1 MDGLHGKTL
10 MSRVLEG
17 IRVLDFGRYIAGPYC
32 GTLLGDMGA
41 EVIRIEK
48 IDGSEDRFLSPLT
61 EKGDGAL
68 FMQLARNKLGLTL
81 NPMKPQGREIVRK
94 LVATADVVI
103 ANLPPDTLL
112 AMGLDYDSLK
122 AIKPNIILTMISA
135 FGRGGPYSNR
145 VGFDGLGQA
154 MSGAMYMSGTPDQ
167 PVRAYPPFIDFG
179 TASLAAFGTMTA
191 LFQRQ
196 KTGKG
201 QIVEGSLFNTALTMM
216 NGTAIEQSVIKRDR
230 VATLNRSQTSAPA
243 DTFRTKDGWVL
254 VQSVGGPLFKRWADL
269 MGETHWLDDPRFKDD
284 ISRGDN
290 GELISERLAQWC
302 AERNTEEVLQAME
315 EARLPAG
322 PVLSPQEVLDDPH
335 IAAKGLFQSI
345 EYPGLDS
352 PAPLMSTPVELSE
365 DIARPHWVNTPTK
378 SWPSWGIQSLRSLS
392 SGKIESCNRL
402 ERCMIPIMYILEL
415 ELIRRQC
422 KDNYAAVPNRF
433 TRPSKE
439 ARCIA

>member
-1 MDGLHGKTL
+1 
-10 MSRVLEG
+10 MSKVLEG

-48 IDGSEDRFLSPLT
+48 IDGSEDRYLSPIT
-61 EKGDGAL
+61 EQGDGAL

-81 NPMKPQGREIVRK
+81 NPMKPEGREIVKK

-122 AIKPNIILTMISA
+122 AIKPDIILTMISA

-154 MSGAMYMSGTPDQ
+154 MSGAMYMSGTPEQ
-167 PVRAYPPFIDFG
+167 PVKAYPPFVDFG
-179 TASLAAFGTMTA
+179 TASLAAFGTMAA

-216 NGTAIEQSVIKRDR
+216 NGPAIEQSAIKRDR
-230 VATLNRSQTSAPA
+230 VASLNRSQTSAPA
-243 DTFRTKDGWVL
+243 DTFQTKDGWVL

-269 MGETHWLDDPRFKDD
+269 MGEAHWLDAPRFKAD
-284 ISRGDN
+284 ISRGAN
-290 GELISERLAQWC
+290 GELISERLAKWC
-302 AERNTEEVLQAME
+302 AERTTDEVLSEME
-315 EARLPAG
+315 AARLPAG

-335 IAAKGLFQSI
+335 IAAKGLFKAV

-365 DIARPHWVNTPTK
+365 TPGEIRSRPPTLGEHTDQIMAELGYSETEIAKLKQQRV
-378 SWPSWGIQSLRSLS
+378 
-392 SGKIESCNRL
+392 
-402 ERCMIPIMYILEL
+402 
-415 ELIRRQC
+415 
-422 KDNYAAVPNRF
+422 V
-433 TRPSKE
+433 
-439 ARCIA
+439 